1 MRKFDLVI
9 RIIFGVLSAF
19 MFILGLTIQDSNK
32 ISCIVGFIVEQN
44 ENEIYEKIKFII
56 DNNYIRDKF
65 ISNLNNTK
73 LNTVNNVNK
82 LLDYINV

>member
-1 MRKFDLVI
+1 MKFP
-9 RIIFGVLSAF
+9 LS
-19 MFILGLTIQDSNK
+19 
-32 ISCIVGFIVEQN
+32 

>member
-32 ISCIVGFIVEQN
+32 ISCIVGFIAILILFIFDIN
-44 ENEIYEKIKFII
+44 TEKNF
-56 DNNYIRDKF
+56 
-65 ISNLNNTK
+65 
-73 LNTVNNVNK
+73 
-82 LLDYINV
+82 